1 MWDLEI
7 QGKKF
12 DIGAADE
19 KKYFQILEQKNE
31 WLI

>member
-12 DIGAADE
+12 DIGE

-31 WLI
+31 WLM